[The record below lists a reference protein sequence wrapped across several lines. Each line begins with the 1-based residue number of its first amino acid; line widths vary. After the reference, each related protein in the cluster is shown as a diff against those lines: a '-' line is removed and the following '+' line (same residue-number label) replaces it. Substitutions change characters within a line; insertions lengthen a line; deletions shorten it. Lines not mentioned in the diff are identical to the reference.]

1 MISTFR
7 SIFRVRAALG
17 AAIACMVIGSG
28 SSVRVVQ
35 ARAQS
40 APAYRDGFITV
51 EGRRIHY
58 LDWGPAAKP
67 AFLLIHAL
75 GHSAHSWDHVAPQL
89 NQRYRVIAI
98 DLRGHGDSDWSAK
111 GDYDVESYVADV
123 HALVEQ
129 LKLTNIAL
137 IGCSIGGRVVQVYAA
152 MHPDR
157 VGRMIA
163 LDVGPARP
171 ESTTR
176 TLSERIQREQE
187 GWASEDELFA
197 SLRRNP
203 TRVSEDIHRR
213 QVQFETKRLPN
224 GRIGW
229 KYDPKVV
236 NGLGP
241 IELWDYVRRIKAPS
255 LYVIGGRSRLVTAD
269 EQAQL
274 KTLPFAEVVTLP
286 DAGHYPQEDTPEVF
300 LAVVKAF
307 LAGASKG

>member
-1 MISTFR
+1 M
-7 SIFRVRAALG
+7 AWM
-17 AAIACMVIGSG
+17 AI
-28 SSVRVVQ
+28 

-40 APAYRDGFITV
+40 TPAYRDGFIIV
-51 EGRRIHY
+51 EGRKIHY
-58 LDWGPAAKP
+58 LDWGPAGTS
-67 AFLLIHAL
+67 AFLFIHAL

-98 DLRGHGDSDWSAK
+98 DLRGHGDSDWSPK
-111 GDYDVESYVADV
+111 GDYDVKSYVADV

-137 IGCSIGGRVVQVYAA
+137 IGCSIGGRVVQVYAS

-163 LDVGPARP
+163 LDVGTARP
-171 ESTTR
+171 ESMTR
-176 TLSERIQREQE
+176 TLSERSQREQE

-213 QVQFETKRLPN
+213 QVQYETKRLPN
-224 GRIGW
+224 G
-229 KYDPKVV
+229 VV

-241 IELWDYVRRIKAPS
+241 IELWDYVRKIKAPS

-274 KTLPFAEVVTLP
+274 TTLPFAEVVTLP

-307 LAGASKG
+307 LSGTSKG